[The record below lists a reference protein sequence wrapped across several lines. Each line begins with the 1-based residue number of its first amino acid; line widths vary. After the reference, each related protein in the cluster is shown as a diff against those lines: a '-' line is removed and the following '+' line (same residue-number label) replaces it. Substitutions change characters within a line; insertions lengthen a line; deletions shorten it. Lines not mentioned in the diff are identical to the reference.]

1 MSATTTQPISQQSP
15 TLTPQQLQALAQVL
29 GQQPGQQ
36 QAQAQGPTQGTM
48 NPSQIAAMSQ
58 ALGGYLGATDMNQAK
73 QQGIV
78 GQLQK
83 GIGDP
88 TQSAAI
94 GAPGGLSTLDFMNSM
109 TP

>member
-1 MSATTTQPISQQSP
+1 MSDSNDPTSQAA
-15 TLTPQQLQALAQVL
+15 LTPQQLQALAQVL
-29 GQQPGQQ
+29 GQQHGQPQQ
-36 QAQAQGPTQGTM
+36 QPQAQQSAPGTT
-48 NPSQIAAMSQ
+48 NPSQLAALSQ
-58 ALGGYLGATDMNQAK
+58 ALAGYLGATDMNQAK

-88 TQSAAI
+88 TQSGAI
-94 GAPGGLSTLDFMNSM
+94 GAPGGLSALDFMNTM